1 MRDSSG
7 FTPDSLPGGRVDGS
21 RPVPVGILRGMAT
34 TSEQAYER
42 LVADLS
48 GRGVI
53 AGQMFGKPTL
63 KVGTKSIACLYNEG
77 MAFKLTDGTDE
88 HVEALALP
96 GANLFD
102 PSGTGRAMKD
112 WVWVP
117 VDHVTHWLEFADA
130 AVQRVR

>member
-1 MRDSSG
+1 
-7 FTPDSLPGGRVDGS
+7 
-21 RPVPVGILRGMAT
+21 MAT
-34 TSEQAYER
+34 TSERAYEK

-48 GRGVI
+48 GHGVT

-63 KVGTKSIACLYNEG
+63 KVGTKSVACLYNEG
-77 MAFKLTDGTDE
+77 MAFKLTNGTDE
-88 HVEALALP
+88 HTEALALP

-117 VDHVTHWLEFADA
+117 VDHRTHWLEYADA

>member
-1 MRDSSG
+1 
-7 FTPDSLPGGRVDGS
+7 
-21 RPVPVGILRGMAT
+21 MAT
-34 TSEQAYER
+34 ESEQAYER

-48 GRGVI
+48 GRGVV

-63 KVGTKSIACLYNEG
+63 KVGTRSVACLYNEG
-77 MAFKLTDGTDE
+77 MAFKLTAGTAE
-88 HVEALALP
+88 HTEALALA

-117 VDHVTHWLEFADA
+117 VEHATHWAEFADA
-130 AVQRVR
+130 AVYRVA

>member
-1 MRDSSG
+1 
-7 FTPDSLPGGRVDGS
+7 
-21 RPVPVGILRGMAT
+21 MAT

-48 GRGVI
+48 GRGVT

-63 KVGTKSIACLYNEG
+63 KVGTRSVACLYNDG
-77 MAFKLTDGTDE
+77 MAFKLGAGTDQ
-88 HVEALALP
+88 HAEALALA

-112 WVWVP
+112 WAWVP
-117 VDHVTHWLEFADA
+117 VRHAKHWLEFADA
-130 AVQRVR
+130 AVQRSA